1 MHGLDVVADEASY
14 AVENGGKFTVSEM
27 LGKLAQAIKTNLKSG
42 RKESYENRVGSSI
55 KS

>member
-1 MHGLDVVADEASY
+1 MHGLDVVANEASY
-14 AVENGGKFTVSEM
+14 AVENGRKFTVSEM
-27 LGKLAQAIKTNLKSG
+27 VGKVAQTIEKFLKSG